1 MIEGIEKELIDYQAI
16 DAEPWEIYKKEMIK
30 KYQELSGK
38 TLSEA
43 SPETIIFNTISYML
57 ALRDEKHNDDIKQN
71 YLRFARELRLDLKG
85 ELYGSRGERLGE
97 QAARATVRFYISDI
111 QVTNILIPKGTRLQ
125 YNNLY
130 FSTIEELEIQ
140 KGKLSVEGIVES
152 NITGTEANG
161 IPVGQLK
168 TLVDVFPHFKEVENI
183 TATSGGSD
191 VESDENYRGRLREVP
206 ESFSTAGPDGAYI
219 FWAKTAHQNIIDVA
233 VSTPAPTEVNI
244 YLWTS
249 EGKATE
255 EMKNLVFEVVNDRK
269 IRPLTD
275 KVTIEDPT
283 IKEYDL
289 SFEWY
294 LNKDDESLKDTIE
307 ANVLAELEDF
317 INWQKSKMGRDLNPD
332 ELVKKVKLAGVKRIK
347 NLSIDFTE
355 LGYNEIAVIS
365 YNPENIEYK
374 GSEAE

>member
-1 MIEGIEKELIDYQAI
+1 MIEDIEKELIDYQAI

-140 KGKLSVEGIVES
+140 KGKLYVEGIIEC
-152 NITGTEANG
+152 NTEGTEANG
-161 IPVGQLK
+161 IPIGQLR
-168 TLVDVFPHFKEVENI
+168 TLVDVFPHFDKAENI
-183 TATSGGSD
+183 TATNGGSII
-191 VESDENYRGRLREVP
+191 ESDESYKGRLREVP

-233 VSTPAPTEVNI
+233 VITPAPTKVDI

-249 EGKATE
+249 EGKATKEIKDQVE
-255 EMKNLVFEVVNDRK
+255 EIVNDRK
-269 IRPLTD
+269 VRPLTD
-275 KVTIEDPT
+275 NVEIKDPT
-283 IKEYDL
+283 IKEYNLKFD
-289 SFEWY
+289 WY
-294 LNKDDESLKDTIE
+294 LNKEDESLSETIKM
-307 ANVLAELEDF
+307 NVLNEIEDF
-317 INWQKSKMGRDLNPD
+317 ISWQKAKMGRDLNPD
-332 ELVKKVKLAGVKRIK
+332 ELIKKVKLAGVKRIA
-347 NLSIDFTE
+347 NLSINYEKLEF
-355 LGYNEIAVIS
+355 NEIAVI
-365 YNPENIEYK
+365 NFK
-374 GSEAE
+374 AEDINYIGAEEE

>member
-1 MIEGIEKELIDYQAI
+1 MIEDIEKELIDYQAI
-16 DAEPWEIYKKEMIK
+16 DAEPWEEYKKEMIN

-38 TLSEA
+38 TLTEA
-43 SPETIIFNTISYML
+43 SPETLIFNTMSYIL

-85 ELYGSRGERLGE
+85 ELYGTRGERLGE
-97 QAARATVRFYISDI
+97 QAARAIVRFYISET
-111 QVTNILIPKGTRLQ
+111 QTTNIPIPKNTRLQ

-130 FSTIEELEIQ
+130 FSTIEELEIPN
-140 KGKLSVEGIVES
+140 GKLFVEGIVEC
-152 NITGTEANG
+152 NTVGTEANG
-161 IPVGQLK
+161 IPIGQLK
-168 TLVDVFPHFKEVENI
+168 TVVDVFPHFKEAENI

-191 VESDENYRGRLREVP
+191 IESDENYRERLREVP

-255 EMKNLVFEVVNDRK
+255 ELKDLVFEVVNDRK

-294 LNKDDESLKDTIE
+294 LNKDDESLKDTVE
-307 ANVLAELEDF
+307 TNVLAELEDF

-332 ELVKKVKLAGVKRIK
+332 ELIKKIKLAGVKRIA
-347 NLSIDFTE
+347 NLSINFEE
-355 LGYNEIAVIS
+355 LGYNEVAVIS
-365 YNPENIEYK
+365 YNPENIIYK

>member
-1 MIEGIEKELIDYQAI
+1 MIEDIEKELIDYQAI
-16 DAEPWEIYKKEMIK
+16 DAEPWEEYKKEMIN

-38 TLSEA
+38 TLTEA
-43 SPETIIFNTISYML
+43 SPETLIFNTMSYIL

-85 ELYGSRGERLGE
+85 ELYGTRGERLGE
-97 QAARATVRFYISDI
+97 QAARAIVRFYISET
-111 QVTNILIPKGTRLQ
+111 QTTNIPIPKNTRLQ

-130 FSTIEELEIQ
+130 FSTIEELEIPN
-140 KGKLSVEGIVES
+140 GKLFVEGIVEC
-152 NITGTEANG
+152 NTVGTEANG
-161 IPVGQLK
+161 IPIGQLK
-168 TLVDVFPHFKEVENI
+168 TVVDVFPHFKEAENI

-191 VESDENYRGRLREVP
+191 IESDENYRERLREVP

-255 EMKNLVFEVVNDRK
+255 EMKDLVFEVVNDRK

-294 LNKDDESLKDTIE
+294 LNKDDESLKDTVE
-307 ANVLAELEDF
+307 TNVLAELEDF

-332 ELVKKVKLAGVKRIK
+332 ELIKKIKLAGVKRIA
-347 NLSIDFTE
+347 NLSINFEE
-355 LGYNEIAVIS
+355 LGYNEVAVIS
-365 YNPENIEYK
+365 YNPENIIYK